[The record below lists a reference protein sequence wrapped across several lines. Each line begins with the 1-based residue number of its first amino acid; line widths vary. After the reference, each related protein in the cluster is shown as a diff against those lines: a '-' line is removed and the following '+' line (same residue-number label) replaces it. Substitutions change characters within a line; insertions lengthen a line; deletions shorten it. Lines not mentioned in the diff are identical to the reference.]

1 MPINN
6 INGDFETVYFAE
18 NRHIIV
24 YDNIQNEEY
33 PVHWHNSIEIVMPL
47 TEKYTVNCLGEKYI
61 LNEREI
67 LIIPA
72 GTLHRIDA
80 QKGRRIFLLM
90 DYSTIS
96 CNPALNGISAF
107 IQLPIHLSIE
117 SDEEILSKLN
127 YMIQEIYREYF
138 DYNATSE
145 IYIYIKFL
153 TLLYDVIK
161 YKILGNNRTKP
172 SESDKI
178 FEMIIKY
185 INKNYM
191 NDISLDTL
199 AKVSG
204 YSKFYFSRMFYKYT
218 NSSVPDFI
226 NKRRIKASE
235 LLLADGKYSV
245 TDIAGLTGFSS
256 ITTFNR
262 VFKKING
269 CTPSKFRKFNM
280 ENHIY
285 IF

>member
-1 MPINN
+1 MPIHN
-6 INGDFETVYFAE
+6 INGDFETVDFAE

-33 PVHWHNSIEIVMPL
+33 PIHWHNSIEIVVPL
-47 TEKYTVNCLGEKYI
+47 TEKYIVNCSGEKYI

-96 CNPALNGISAF
+96 CNPALNCISAF
-107 IQLPIHLSIE
+107 IQSPIHLSIK

-161 YKILGNNRTKP
+161 YKILGNNRTEP

-178 FEMIIKY
+178 FEAIIKY
-185 INKNYM
+185 INQNYM

-204 YSKFYFSRMFYKYT
+204 YSKFYFSKMFYKYT

-235 LLLADGKYSV
+235 LLLADDKYSI

-269 CTPSKFRKFNM
+269 CTPSEFRKFNM
-280 ENHIY
+280 ENHID

>member
-6 INGDFETVYFAE
+6 INGDFETVDFAE